1 MSLAR
6 FIAWLFVITGLVIV
20 GYNGYKWWGEINIV
34 VQDPKLA
41 MSIADNW
48 DDRST
53 QDALPKVETDE
64 SSKST
69 VLKTGDK
76 IGELIIP
83 RIGGILPIVEG
94 TDPNSLE
101 KGVGK
106 YKGYGTVAPNQTG
119 HVVLSGH
126 RDTVFRKVGKLQDGD
141 RLYIRFKG
149 KIYTYQIRKR
159 WVTHADDRTVIVPI
173 DKPVLSLTTCYP
185 FDYVGNAPDRYII
198 RADLIDI
205 KEDQTEEL

>member
-1 MSLAR
+1 MILAR
-6 FIAWLFVITGLVIV
+6 FIAWGFVLVGLLIV

-34 VQDPKLA
+34 VQDPQLA
-41 MSIADNW
+41 MSIAEDWN
-48 DDRST
+48 DTTT
-53 QDALPKVETDE
+53 QKALTKVETE
-64 SSKST
+64 PNAKPT
-69 VLKTGDK
+69 KLETGEK

-106 YKGYGTVAPNQTG
+106 YKGYGTVAPDQTG

-126 RDTVFRKVGKLQDGD
+126 RDTVFRKIGKLQDGD

-173 DKPVLSLTTCYP
+173 NRPVLTLTTCYP
-185 FDYVGNAPDRYII
+185 FDYIGDAPDRYII
-198 RADLIDI
+198 RADLIEVKD
-205 KEDQTEEL
+205 DQTQSI